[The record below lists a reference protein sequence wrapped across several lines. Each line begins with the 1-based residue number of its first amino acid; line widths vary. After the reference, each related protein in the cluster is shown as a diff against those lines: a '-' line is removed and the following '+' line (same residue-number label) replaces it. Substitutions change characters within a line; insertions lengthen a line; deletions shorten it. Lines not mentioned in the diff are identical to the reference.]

1 MAKIELTVEQKTALI
16 TKLQRYFEE
25 DLRHITNH
33 ELGQFDAEF
42 LLDFIAKE
50 MGAQFYNQGLYDAQ
64 TILSS
69 KLDDINDAI
78 FEIEK
83 PIS

>member
-1 MAKIELTVEQKTALI
+1 MAKIELSSEQKISLI
-16 TKLQRYFEE
+16 TKLQQYFEDE
-25 DLRHITNH
+25 LSHVVNI

-42 LLDFIAKE
+42 LLDFIAEE

-64 TILSS
+64 TILAS

-83 PIS
+83 PLS